1 MTTYS
6 FAMQPGPF
14 MGPGC
19 IIDIPTR
26 TAFGFRRT
34 RGQAPT
40 QTAPDL
46 RRGMFGLR
54 RHTTDSGAPGAA
66 VPCRALR
73 TVKNIS
79 IGIAVASGSFVL
91 GAGATLGLIEAGYD
105 KDTAATVTVAASE
118 VAIAVTVAV
127 AERAERRRRYRE
139 VREMAQLTASAIPHI
154 PPSFPAQAAD
164 QPARAN

>member
-14 MGPGC
+14 TGPGC
-19 IIDIPTR
+19 IIDNSTR

-40 QTAPDL
+40 RTVPGPRHGKFRL
-46 RRGMFGLR
+46 RRD
-54 RHTTDSGAPGAA
+54 TTDGDAQGTVVPGRVA
-66 VPCRALR
+66 R
-73 TVKNIS
+73 TAKNIG

-91 GAGATLGLIEAGYD
+91 GAGATLGLIEVGYD

-127 AERAERRRRYRE
+127 VERADRRRRYRQ
-139 VREMAQLTASAIPHI
+139 VRETAQPTASATGSLSLPL
-154 PPSFPAQAAD
+154 PAQAAD
-164 QPARAN
+164 QPAGAN